1 MPRHRIAGILFILA
15 GILVIAS
22 GFLDWATVQYQGTDV
37 GKIVGRSVNYGTG
50 AVLIILGA
58 VLYARGLFRFGKV
71 VMWVVAIL
79 NALWTLLLFAALQSS
94 SNDLVSSAIP
104 GATATYTIGIGFILV
119 IIGAVVAVLGAI
131 AGTTA
136 GGTTTQ
142 PAAPATP
149 PPSFGAPPA

>member
-1 MPRHRIAGILFILA
+1 MFFILA
-15 GILVIAS
+15 GAAVIVS

-58 VLYARGLFRFGKV
+58 ILYARGLFRFGKV

-119 IIGAVVAVLGAI
+119 IIGAVLAVIGAI
-131 AGTTA
+131 CGTTA
-136 GGTTTQ
+136 TSATTT
-142 PAAPATP
+142 PGAVSAPA
-149 PPSFGAPPA
+149 